1 MGEVAEHVGFL
12 HPLEP
17 AIFKKTQGYKSGGEL
32 ATGGLI
38 SKEVNGKRV
47 RRELRGDLDME

>member
-1 MGEVAEHVGFL
+1 MWGFYTL
-12 HPLEP
+12 WNPRYS
-17 AIFKKTQGYKSGGEL
+17 KKTQGYKSGGEL